1 MTCPFCGGQMQ
12 SGQITGDGRAPVR
25 FIREGAYPTKLDRLL
40 ADPNEG
46 RLSAAK
52 GNAFTGFKID
62 SHYCPACRKMI
73 FETDI
78 Q

>member
-12 SGQITGDGRAPVR
+12 SGQITGDGRSKVR
-25 FIREGAYPTKLDRLL
+25 FYKEGQLPTKLDRAF
-40 ADPNEG
+40 ADPWQG
-46 RLSAAK
+46 RLTAARYEP
-52 GNAFTGFKID
+52 FTGFWID

-78 Q
+78 E